1 MSHEVWNEKSSQQS
15 ASEPP
20 HQQVSPVPG
29 ALPCEC
35 GNSSSP
41 GNKVV
46 RWPLLGAPGD
56 PSFCRSVQAAYPP
69 PLLASHH
76 HPPSHP
82 HFVTPTAVSG
92 CLCPHFSPVPS
103 TSVRL
108 YPEGRWGR
116 RWCLCYSFTH
126 MQVQG

>member
-1 MSHEVWNEKSSQQS
+1 MSREVWNEKSSQQS
-15 ASEPP
+15 GTEHPPSRRLQSQAPCPVMWKLFQPRQQSGQMASPR
-20 HQQVSPVPG
+20 SPWG
-29 ALPCEC
+29 
-35 GNSSSP
+35 SF
-41 GNKVV
+41 
-46 RWPLLGAPGD
+46 LL
-56 PSFCRSVQAAYPP
+56 SLLQAAYPP
-69 PLLASHH
+69 PLPASHH

-92 CLCPHFSPVPS
+92 CLCPHCSPVPS